1 MKGEEEEE
9 DEENENLKKEND
21 ELNKKIL
28 EAKNEINNLKQKNNL
43 INEQIYELKIEKN
56 KLFNENL
63 ELKLNCD
70 KHKNEISILNEKINN
85 LNSEITSKNEENES
99 LSYKVTSMIKLSNE
113 RFEEAK
119 NIIDKN
125 IKEMKKEN
133 RDWRHDVDKLLGKKR
148 ENMDDILEEHNKTN
162 IIEIDE
168 KKEEDERY
176 KKQEK
181 EKIKFKIIIENLRT
195 ENSLL
200 KYRLSNI
207 DNSKDKVKTNNND
220 IIMKNTENENNIKI
234 NQENIKKLEELM
246 NENKE
251 NEEKI
256 KKLEEENNELKL
268 NQISKNTDI
277 TSPYNF
283 LIKELESISKQKCDY
298 EKKLENSIN
307 EKNSTLSKYTNMD
320 IENESLKSENI
331 MMKKINKNLKEEI
344 QKYKEG
350 DILQNKKE
358 TELLKSTISDLEKKY
373 NETSNKFQNLQSD
386 FNHDFGISKK
396 IRLIL
401 NYLTNNN
408 KSLEEKIN
416 ELNIMKEKSQQ
427 KEAQLQQM
435 LIDKNSKIEQKEKI
449 IEEEKKKLNEEKL
462 KYIQLNNE
470 YNNLLKLSQVEE
482 LNNKYENETEHNK
495 NIRNSF
501 SDLTVLLN
509 KNKEI
514 IPFLNNR
521 LEIVEKENK
530 NLKEQINKVNKYD
543 IEKNN
548 EIVKN
553 KEKEIEELKNQI
565 NKMNIKNDNL
575 MKENNMLKTENDLI
589 KGDIRL
595 IGNSMNKIEEKNEQK
610 KNEDEEKSLNE
621 ILNQLIK
628 SRNIISF
635 LLNEK

>member
-1 MKGEEEEE
+1 
-9 DEENENLKKEND
+9 
-21 ELNKKIL
+21 
-28 EAKNEINNLKQKNNL
+28 
-43 INEQIYELKIEKN
+43 
-56 KLFNENL
+56 
-63 ELKLNCD
+63 
-70 KHKNEISILNEKINN
+70 
-85 LNSEITSKNEENES
+85 
-99 LSYKVTSMIKLSNE
+99 
-113 RFEEAK
+113 
-119 NIIDKN
+119 
-125 IKEMKKEN
+125 
-133 RDWRHDVDKLLGKKR
+133 
-148 ENMDDILEEHNKTN
+148 
-162 IIEIDE
+162 
-168 KKEEDERY
+168 
-176 KKQEK
+176 
-181 EKIKFKIIIENLRT
+181 
-195 ENSLL
+195 
-200 KYRLSNI
+200 
-207 DNSKDKVKTNNND
+207 
-220 IIMKNTENENNIKI
+220 
-234 NQENIKKLEELM
+234 M

-331 MMKKINKNLKEEI
+331 MIKKINKNLKEEI

-350 DILQNKKE
+350 DMLQNKKE
-358 TELLKSTISDLEKKY
+358 TEILKNTISDLEKKY

-530 NLKEQINKVNKYD
+530 NLKEQINKLNKYD

-553 KEKEIEELKNQI
+553 KEKEIEDLKNQI

-595 IGNSMNKIEEKNEQK
+595 IGNSMNNIEEKNEQK
-610 KNEDEEKSLNE
+610 KNEDEENSLNE

>member
-1 MKGEEEEE
+1 
-9 DEENENLKKEND
+9 
-21 ELNKKIL
+21 
-28 EAKNEINNLKQKNNL
+28 
-43 INEQIYELKIEKN
+43 
-56 KLFNENL
+56 
-63 ELKLNCD
+63 
-70 KHKNEISILNEKINN
+70 
-85 LNSEITSKNEENES
+85 
-99 LSYKVTSMIKLSNE
+99 
-113 RFEEAK
+113 
-119 NIIDKN
+119 
-125 IKEMKKEN
+125 
-133 RDWRHDVDKLLGKKR
+133 
-148 ENMDDILEEHNKTN
+148 
-162 IIEIDE
+162 
-168 KKEEDERY
+168 
-176 KKQEK
+176 
-181 EKIKFKIIIENLRT
+181 
-195 ENSLL
+195 
-200 KYRLSNI
+200 
-207 DNSKDKVKTNNND
+207 
-220 IIMKNTENENNIKI
+220 
-234 NQENIKKLEELM
+234 
-246 NENKE
+246 
-251 NEEKI
+251 
-256 KKLEEENNELKL
+256 
-268 NQISKNTDI
+268 
-277 TSPYNF
+277 
-283 LIKELESISKQKCDY
+283 
-298 EKKLENSIN
+298 
-307 EKNSTLSKYTNMD
+307 MD
-320 IENESLKSENI
+320 IENESLKSEKI

-401 NYLTNNN
+401 NYLINNN

-530 NLKEQINKVNKYD
+530 NLKEQINKLNKYD

-553 KEKEIEELKNQI
+553 KEKEIEDLKNQI

-575 MKENNMLKTENDLI
+575 TKENNMLKTENDLI

-610 KNEDEEKSLNE
+610 KNEDEENSLNE

>member
-1 MKGEEEEE
+1 
-9 DEENENLKKEND
+9 
-21 ELNKKIL
+21 
-28 EAKNEINNLKQKNNL
+28 
-43 INEQIYELKIEKN
+43 
-56 KLFNENL
+56 
-63 ELKLNCD
+63 
-70 KHKNEISILNEKINN
+70 
-85 LNSEITSKNEENES
+85 
-99 LSYKVTSMIKLSNE
+99 
-113 RFEEAK
+113 
-119 NIIDKN
+119 
-125 IKEMKKEN
+125 
-133 RDWRHDVDKLLGKKR
+133 
-148 ENMDDILEEHNKTN
+148 
-162 IIEIDE
+162 
-168 KKEEDERY
+168 
-176 KKQEK
+176 
-181 EKIKFKIIIENLRT
+181 
-195 ENSLL
+195 
-200 KYRLSNI
+200 
-207 DNSKDKVKTNNND
+207 
-220 IIMKNTENENNIKI
+220 
-234 NQENIKKLEELM
+234 M

-331 MMKKINKNLKEEI
+331 MIKKINKNLKEEI

-350 DILQNKKE
+350 DMLQNKKE

-401 NYLTNNN
+401 NYLINNN

-470 YNNLLKLSQVEE
+470 YNNLLKLSQIEE

-530 NLKEQINKVNKYD
+530 NLKEQINKLNKYD

-553 KEKEIEELKNQI
+553 KEKEIEDLKNQI

>member
-1 MKGEEEEE
+1 
-9 DEENENLKKEND
+9 
-21 ELNKKIL
+21 
-28 EAKNEINNLKQKNNL
+28 
-43 INEQIYELKIEKN
+43 
-56 KLFNENL
+56 
-63 ELKLNCD
+63 
-70 KHKNEISILNEKINN
+70 
-85 LNSEITSKNEENES
+85 
-99 LSYKVTSMIKLSNE
+99 
-113 RFEEAK
+113 
-119 NIIDKN
+119 
-125 IKEMKKEN
+125 
-133 RDWRHDVDKLLGKKR
+133 
-148 ENMDDILEEHNKTN
+148 
-162 IIEIDE
+162 
-168 KKEEDERY
+168 
-176 KKQEK
+176 
-181 EKIKFKIIIENLRT
+181 
-195 ENSLL
+195 
-200 KYRLSNI
+200 
-207 DNSKDKVKTNNND
+207 
-220 IIMKNTENENNIKI
+220 
-234 NQENIKKLEELM
+234 
-246 NENKE
+246 
-251 NEEKI
+251 
-256 KKLEEENNELKL
+256 
-268 NQISKNTDI
+268 
-277 TSPYNF
+277 
-283 LIKELESISKQKCDY
+283 
-298 EKKLENSIN
+298 
-307 EKNSTLSKYTNMD
+307 MD

-350 DILQNKKE
+350 DMLQNKKE
-358 TELLKSTISDLEKKY
+358 TEILKSTISDLEKKY

-530 NLKEQINKVNKYD
+530 NLKEQINKLNKYD

-553 KEKEIEELKNQI
+553 KEKEIEDLKNQI

-610 KNEDEEKSLNE
+610 KNEDEENSLNE